1 MKVKQVEAIINVEKR
16 QIMLFS
22 KMRADKFSL
31 VKVRRR
37 IEFETGYTITKA
49 TGNFHPLFIR
59 SVHRSIM
66 LAQFLLY

>member
-31 VKVRRR
+31 VKVRR
-37 IEFETGYTITKA
+37 
-49 TGNFHPLFIR
+49 
-59 SVHRSIM
+59 
-66 LAQFLLY
+66 